1 MSYQADLTDEARTKE
16 VAREVTAA
24 YDIVGLVN
32 NAGATRP
39 GTADTATLE
48 DLDYVVN
55 LHLRTALILAQ
66 AALPAMRAA
75 GFGRIVNMSSR
86 AALGK
91 PDRVVYS
98 ATKAGLVGLTRTLAM
113 ELGGDGITVN
123 AIGPGPIATDLFTK
137 SNPAGAPQTERIINS
152 IVVKRLGTPEDV
164 ARAAMFFL
172 SPDNGFVTG
181 QMLRVRRHHAGR
193 GADLNPV
200 MMPAAFRSPSR
211 PRRLRSSAWL
221 IWSAAQRRQEGFQHR
236 FARVAVGVA
245 ADVHRRDHA
254 AAAVDDGHGHR
265 LQPRLQLLR
274 HAGVAVGA
282 HPVQQA
288 PEFHH
293 VGDGVRRVGLDLA
306 HGQHAVALGRGRP
319 AARGPWT

>member
-1 MSYQADLTDEARTKE
+1 MSNPTAYLVTGGSAGIGAAIIRMLLDAGHKVVNIDYKLPENPPAGLVSYQADLTDEARTKE
-16 VAREVTAA
+16 VASEVTRA
-24 YDIVGLVN
+24 YNIVGLVN

-39 GTADTATLE
+39 GTADTATLA

-55 LHLRTALILAQ
+55 LHLRTALILVQ
-66 AALPAMRAA
+66 AALPAMREA

-181 QMLRVRRHHAGR
+181 QMLYVCG
-193 GADLNPV
+193 GTTL
-200 MMPAAFRSPSR
+200 
-211 PRRLRSSAWL
+211 
-221 IWSAAQRRQEGFQHR
+221 
-236 FARVAVGVA
+236 GVA
-245 ADVHRRDHA
+245 
-254 AAAVDDGHGHR
+254 
-265 LQPRLQLLR
+265 PI
-274 HAGVAVGA
+274 
-282 HPVQQA
+282 
-288 PEFHH
+288 
-293 VGDGVRRVGLDLA
+293 
-306 HGQHAVALGRGRP
+306 
-319 AARGPWT
+319 